1 MTSTDKSVH
10 LLDFLVVFQTLYK
23 LLIYSLNISSVTAL
37 LRQIGLFF
45 DLCKLFS
52 TSEHETF

>member
-1 MTSTDKSVH
+1 MTSTDKSVP
-10 LLDFLVVFQTLYK
+10 LLDFLAVSKALHKFLVTF
-23 LLIYSLNISSVTAL
+23 SMTAL

-52 TSEHETF
+52 ISEHELF

>member
-45 DLCKLFS
+45 DLCKLFP